1 MNIDQLSQ
9 PERMA
14 LGGLIRLMVRSDGD
28 FSEEEEARIDA
39 IGELRAGGRAAM
51 WKLISES
58 AQALP
63 SESAIRA
70 AANDVVRD
78 DARTTLLAMLTSVAE
93 EGGIT
98 DSERNL
104 IDWLRTTWSR

>member
-1 MNIDQLSQ
+1 
-9 PERMA
+9 MA

-39 IGELRAGGRAAM
+39 IGELRAGGRAGI
-51 WKLISES
+51 WKLISAS

-63 SESAIRA
+63 DEAAIRA
-70 AANDVVRD
+70 AVTEIARE
-78 DARTTLLAMLTSVAE
+78 DARATLLAMLTSIAE

-98 DSERNL
+98 GSERGL
-104 IDWLRTTWSR
+104 LDWVRETWSR

>member
-28 FSEEEEARIDA
+28 FSEEEEARINA
-39 IGELRAGGRAAM
+39 IGELRGGGRAAI

-63 SESAIRA
+63 GEEAIRA
-70 AANDVVRD
+70 AAAQVVRD
-78 DARTTLLAMLTSVAE
+78 DARTTFLAILTSIAE

-98 DSERNL
+98 DGERSL
-104 IDWLRTTWSR
+104 IDWLRKSWSR

>member
-1 MNIDQLSQ
+1 MNIDQLSES
-9 PERMA
+9 ERMA

-51 WKLISES
+51 WKLISDS

-63 SESAIRA
+63 SEDAIREA
-70 AANDVVRD
+70 AVAVVRD
-78 DARTTLLAMLTSVAE
+78 DARTALLVILTSIAE

-98 DSERNL
+98 DSERAL
-104 IDWLRTTWSR
+104 IDWLRQSWSR

>member
-1 MNIDQLSQ
+1 
-9 PERMA
+9 MA

-51 WKLISES
+51 WRLISES

-63 SESAIRA
+63 NEATIRVA
-70 AANDVVRD
+70 AGEVVRD
-78 DARTTLLAMLTSVAE
+78 DARTTVLAMLTSIAE
-93 EGGIT
+93 EGGVT
-98 DSERNL
+98 ETERTL
-104 IDWLRTTWSR
+104 LEWLRKTWSR